1 MHKIKAFAVRNCKE
15 ILRDPLS
22 YIFCLGFPLI
32 MLVVMTLVDRSIPA
46 QAGMTIFRIDNLAGG
61 IAVFGQTFIMLF
73 TAMTIAK
80 DRSGAFL
87 VRMYATPMTSSDF
100 AIGYMLPMLL
110 IAVVQT
116 LITYAASLVIAL
128 IVGIELSL
136 PGLLLSTITL
146 IPSAVMFIG
155 FGLLF
160 GTLFNEKA
168 APGLCSIIISL
179 GSFLGAIWFDAEST
193 GGVLLKLCKCLPF
206 YYCTKSARTS
216 MALNFGFEQFWIPV
230 LVVTACAAIITSI
243 AAVVFRQKMK
253 ADLA

>member
-1 MHKIKAFAVRNCKE
+1 MHKIKAFAIRNSKE

-22 YIFCLGFPLI
+22 YIFCLGFPLV
-32 MLVVMTLVDRSIPA
+32 MLVVMTLVNESIPEEV
-46 QAGMTIFRIDNLAGG
+46 GMTIFRIDNLAGG

-73 TAMTIAK
+73 TAITVAK

-87 VRMYATPMTSSDF
+87 VRMYATPMTSMDF
-100 AIGYMLPMLL
+100 VLGYMLPMLL
-110 IAVVQT
+110 ISVMQSV
-116 LITYAASLVIAL
+116 ITYAASLVIAL
-128 IVGIELSL
+128 IVGVELSL
-136 PGLLLSTITL
+136 PGLLLSVVAL
-146 IPSAVMFIG
+146 LPSAVMFIG

-206 YYCTKSARTS
+206 YYCTKSARMS
-216 MALNFGFEQFWIPV
+216 MAMEFGYEKLWMPMI
-230 LVVTACAAIITSI
+230 VVTVCAVVI
-243 AAVVFRQKMK
+243 AAVSAIVFRTKMK
-253 ADLA
+253 ADLS

>member
-1 MHKIKAFAVRNCKE
+1 MHKIKAFAIRNWKE

-22 YIFCLGFPLI
+22 YIFCLGFPLV
-32 MLVVMTLVDRSIPA
+32 MLVVMTLVNESIPA
-46 QAGMTIFRIDNLAGG
+46 EAGMTIFRIDRLSGG

-73 TAMTIAK
+73 TAITIAK

-87 VRMYATPMTSSDF
+87 VRMYATPMTSWDF
-100 AIGYMLPMLL
+100 AAGYMLPMLM
-110 IAVVQT
+110 ISVVQSV
-116 LITYAASLVIAL
+116 ITYAASYIVSL
-128 IVGIELSL
+128 IVGIAVNPL
-136 PGLLLSTITL
+136 GLLLSVLAL

-179 GSFLGAIWFDAEST
+179 GSFLGGIWFDAEST
-193 GGVLLKLCKCLPF
+193 GGVLLTLCKCLPF
-206 YYCTKSARTS
+206 YYCTKAARAAV
-216 MALNFGFEQFWIPV
+216 ALEFGLEQFWLPL
-230 LVVTACAAIITSI
+230 LVVSAWAVLI
-243 AAVVFRQKMK
+243 AAASSVVFRVKMK